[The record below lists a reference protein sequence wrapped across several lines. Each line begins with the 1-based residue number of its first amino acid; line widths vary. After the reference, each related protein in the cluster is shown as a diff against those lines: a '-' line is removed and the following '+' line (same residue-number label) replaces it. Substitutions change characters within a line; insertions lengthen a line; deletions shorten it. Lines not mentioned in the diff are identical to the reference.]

1 MIKANNYS
9 IFPYGII
16 FTFLTN
22 AAACLPLRKSQPASS
37 KRDIYL
43 SIIRTASSF
52 GQSNRD
58 LSIYL
63 CNQRGLG
70 GEELVLGVHEELHV
84 GPVPRGDD
92 GGGVGVLGGGRAEV
106 VAVADL
112 LVVAVVDGGVG
123 QDAVVVPPAKVLLEA
138 D

>member
-1 MIKANNYS
+1 MLGVVLLIPADIFIIKREQLFHISLQYYFYTLTKPLLDRLLAAKNKS
-9 IFPYGII
+9 I
-16 FTFLTN
+16 
-22 AAACLPLRKSQPASS
+22 QPASS

-84 GPVPRGDD
+84 GPVARGED
-92 GGGVGVLGGGRAEV
+92 GGGVGVLGGGRA
-106 VAVADL
+106 
-112 LVVAVVDGGVG
+112 
-123 QDAVVVPPAKVLLEA
+123 
-138 D
+138 